1 MTDRPLNDDDPQNDR
16 TPDPTNARTA
26 GSRRPDQGGA
36 PPGKDQPD
44 PATGGEG
51 AAGAGGPGGFG
62 T

>member
-1 MTDRPLNDDDPQNDR
+1 MTDTQPGPDATERDR
-16 TPDPTNARTA
+16 EQGD
-26 GSRRPDQGGA
+26 GQRRPDQGSDAA
-36 PPGKDQPD
+36 PAPAETDKG

>member
-1 MTDRPLNDDDPQNDR
+1 MTDTQPRSDAIGRDGEQGDGQ
-16 TPDPTNARTA
+16 
-26 GSRRPDQGGA
+26 RRPDQGSDGA
-36 PPGKDQPD
+36 PAPARTDKR

>member
-1 MTDRPLNDDDPQNDR
+1 MTDSQPRPDAIERDR
-16 TPDPTNARTA
+16 EQGD
-26 GSRRPDQGGA
+26 GQRRPDQGADAA
-36 PPGKDQPD
+36 PKPAETDKG

>member
-1 MTDRPLNDDDPQNDR
+1 MTDTQPKSGLAERGREQGDGQ
-16 TPDPTNARTA
+16 
-26 GSRRPDQGGA
+26 RRPDQGSDAA
-36 PPGKDQPD
+36 PAPAQTDKG

>member
-1 MTDRPLNDDDPQNDR
+1 MTDTDLK
-16 TPDPTNARTA
+16 PDPVEPDREQ
-26 GSRRPDQGGA
+26 GGGQRRPDQRSGA
-36 PPGKDQPD
+36 TPAPAQTENG